1 MESGIEV
8 VHIDPALGRE
18 LPARAAVGRGTAT
31 LHRSPPMKRL
41 PPLLLLGALTAA
53 LLFHSEAS
61 AQAIVVDH
69 TCTNLALIP
78 AAAITQAKSQL
89 HIAYGHTSHG
99 SQLVSGMDG
108 LVAFMNRFAGDAF
121 PNDLFTFNDGGTGGA
136 LDLRD
141 SPFSGASDL
150 GSPNRTAWAST
161 TRDYLATH
169 PSINVIIWSWCGQVD
184 GSSAEIQQYLD
195 LMSALERDFPSV
207 RFVYMTGHL
216 NGTGTTGNVNL
227 RNEQIRTYCRANGK
241 VLYDFADIESFGPD
255 GLTSFMALA
264 ADDGCNYDS
273 DANGTR
279 DRNWALDWQNT
290 HTLDA
295 DYYAC
300 SPAHTEDL
308 NGNRK
313 AYAAWWL
320 WARLAGWAGPNPDT
334 TPPTP
339 PANLRTTAV
348 ACSRVDLAWSAAA
361 DPQSGIS
368 GYRVYRSGTLVGSP
382 TLPGHSDLGVAPSST
397 YSYTVVAVNGAAQAS
412 PPSAALAVATP
423 ADTTAPSV
431 PGVVEAVALS
441 AASVQ
446 VTWQAATDNVGVTGY
461 RVYRDGLL
469 VGQPSGSSFDDTGLT
484 PSSSY
489 TYRVAAV
496 DAAGH
501 LSALSET
508 ASVRT
513 PEPNAH
519 LEHTLTLTGT
529 AESEDAFLSSSD
541 PTSNYGATDYV
552 STFERFL
559 VRFTLPSSVT
569 NRRIVSSRLSFY
581 VWAQE
586 NYQADQY
593 LNLYRVT
600 RPWVEAQTTWNL
612 AAVGTPWTTAGAS
625 HVADDRGEL
634 LGRILQQPNAD
645 HIYYPALDVTT
656 LVQEW
661 ACGTVPNH
669 GVLLMNSPVTRI
681 GLKASEYGTGPR
693 LVITY
698 TDEPAPYLYAMWCHS
713 RFTNA
718 QLADPALE
726 STVWGPQADPDGNG
740 LTNLA
745 EFERTTGPTFVTQ
758 PTDFTTVCG
767 TNVTTTVAASGV
779 GPLTY
784 QWFQGGRPVGGATSS
799 TLVLPNIGPANAG
812 IYDVVAMG
820 ASDTL
825 SRAAVIGVVPPAGTR
840 TAGAVTTRAEW
851 QGIHHPSGAIY
862 DQFLLTGSAGTFSA
876 APGKIARMSFMD
888 PDHSIVQVEMSGAG
902 AATVVLADSTGPVA
916 PTLYNQEGVEYMQ
929 GQATVIL
936 AGADET
942 THVTIYSVGTANNPG
957 VTRRDVTYAG
967 WAHVAVMGVVS
978 PNGRLGGIHQGNA
991 CYSAALGCTGI
1002 YAPSV
1007 REVVGLPVVVH
1018 NIEASADAMPYLY
1031 FAPSGAINA
1040 KVAGGDLA
1048 QPNDDA
1054 ITVSGLARVL
1064 MGAGQ
1069 DSCGNTAPA
1078 RSIQTRLVTDD
1089 GTDATTQ
1096 VVSGP

>member
-1 MESGIEV
+1 
-8 VHIDPALGRE
+8 
-18 LPARAAVGRGTAT
+18 
-31 LHRSPPMKRL
+31 MKRL
-41 PPLLLLGALTAA
+41 PPLLLLLGALAA
-53 LLFHSEAS
+53 AVLCLSEAS

-69 TCTNLALIP
+69 ACTTLSSIP

-99 SQLVSGMDG
+99 SQLVSGMNG
-108 LVAFMNRFAGDAF
+108 LVAFMNRFPNDAF
-121 PNDLFTFNDGGTGGA
+121 PDNLFTFNSGGSNGA

-141 SPFSGASDL
+141 TPFSGASDL
-150 GSPNRTAWAST
+150 GAPDRTAWAST

-169 PSINVIIWSWCGQVD
+169 PTINVIIWSWCGQVD
-184 GSSAEIQQYLD
+184 GSSAQIQQYLD
-195 LMSALERDFPSV
+195 LMSALERDYPSV

-227 RNEQIRTYCRANGK
+227 RNEQIRAYCRTHGK

-255 GLTSFMALA
+255 GLTNFMALA

-290 HTLDA
+290 HALNT

-320 WARLAGWAGPNPDT
+320 WARLAGWAGPNPDS

-339 PANLRTTAV
+339 PANLHTTAV
-348 ACSRVDLAWSAAA
+348 ACSRADLAWSAGA
-361 DPQSGIS
+361 DPESGIS
-368 GYRVYRSGTLVGSP
+368 GYRVYRGGTLVGSP
-382 TLPGHSDLGVAPSST
+382 TQPAYSDLGLVPGT
-397 YSYTVVAVNGAAQAS
+397 GYSYTVVAVNGAAQPSS
-412 PPSAALAVATP
+412 PTAALAVATP
-423 ADTTAPSV
+423 ADTAAPSV
-431 PGVVEAVALS
+431 PSLVQAVALS
-441 AASVQ
+441 ASSVR
-446 VTWQAATDNVGVTGY
+446 VTWQAATDNVAVTGY

-469 VGQPSGSSFDDTGLT
+469 VGQPSGSSYDDEGLNPAT
-484 PSSSY
+484 TY
-489 TYRVAAV
+489 AYRVAAI
-496 DAAGH
+496 DAASH
-501 LSALSET
+501 LSAFSET

-513 PEPNAH
+513 PNAGTQ
-519 LEHTLTLTGT
+519 EHTLTLTGT
-529 AESEDAFLSSSD
+529 AASEDAFVASSD

-559 VRFTLPSSVT
+559 VRFTLPNAVT
-569 NRRIVSSRLSFY
+569 DRRIVSARLSFY
-581 VWAQE
+581 VWSQE

-600 RPWVEAQTTWNL
+600 RPWAEAQTTWNL
-612 AAVGTPWTTAGAS
+612 AATGSPWGTAGAS

-645 HIYYPALDVTT
+645 HIYLPDLDVTT
-656 LVQEW
+656 LVQKW

-669 GVLLMNSPVTRI
+669 GVLLVNSPVTRI

-718 QLADPALE
+718 QLADPTLE
-726 STVWGPQADPDGNG
+726 TTVWGQQADPDADG

-745 EFERTTGPTFVTQ
+745 EFERASTPEFSTQ
-758 PTDFTTVCG
+758 PSDLAAVCG
-767 TNVTTTVAASGV
+767 ANVTTTIAASGV

-784 QWFQGGRPVGGATSS
+784 QWFHGGRTLAGATSS

-820 ASDTL
+820 TRDAL
-825 SRAAVIGVVPPAGTR
+825 SRAAVIGVLPPAGSR
-840 TAGAVTTRAEW
+840 TAGAVATRAEW
-851 QGIHHPSGAIY
+851 QDIHHPNGAIY
-862 DQFLLTGSAGTFSA
+862 DQFLLTGPAGTFSA
-876 APGKIARMSFMD
+876 APGKIARLSFLD
-888 PDHSIVQVEMSGAG
+888 LNHSIVQVEMSGAG
-902 AATVVLADSTGPVA
+902 ATTVVLAEATGPSM
-916 PTLYNQEGVEYMQ
+916 PTLYNQEGIEYMQ
-929 GQATVIL
+929 GKATVVL
-936 AGADET
+936 AGADES
-942 THVTIYSVGTANNPG
+942 THITIYSVGTANNPSI
-957 VTRRDVTYAG
+957 TRGDVAYAG
-967 WAHVAVMGVVS
+967 WAGVAAMGIVS
-978 PNGRLGGIHQGNA
+978 TNGRLGGIHQGNA
-991 CYSAALGCTGI
+991 AYSGSLGYTGI
-1002 YAPSV
+1002 YAPTV
-1007 REVVGLPVVVH
+1007 REVIALPVVVH
-1018 NIEASADAMPYLY
+1018 DIEASADAMPQLY
-1031 FAPSGAINA
+1031 FSPSGAVHA
-1040 KVAGGDLA
+1040 KVAGGDLDQA
-1048 QPNDDA
+1048 NDDA
-1054 ITVSGLARVL
+1054 ITVSGLAEVL
-1064 MGAGQ
+1064 LGAGQ
-1069 DSCGNTAPA
+1069 DSCGHPAPA

-1089 GTDATTQ
+1089 GTDVTTQ